1 MKGYKTKHNSPV
13 YYNEANMISL
23 VAKIINIFAT
33 SLQTILLIAS
43 FTGKLI
49 VSAATWISSLI
60 INSLRSVIT
69 FFEIVYEDNLAIFTE
84 EIPASVY
91 GVLDAFVYQINRI
104 QDGVINI
111 VNEIYLEFNELLSTV
126 NWMTRTV
133 AIMISEVL
141 ILVKSSVIFIGDT
154 VWLIVTFVPI
164 YLPQLLRAVFKY
176 IGLIIGRFIVD
187 AYMTLLKFTNWL
199 TEVPL
204 QSFMGITS
212 AIIIVRLCVHFRE
225 PIIGHMT
232 MLYWSLIR
240 NVLYLYYLL
249 FNYFTN
255 SEVGLIAQMAGGQD
269 LGSSDITYYDSSNVD
284 DPANGADSLCVI
296 CQERQKCVLTLPCR
310 HVCLCT
316 DCCRRLYGYQRT
328 CPICRT
334 FIYHTVTVYL

>member
-1 MKGYKTKHNSPV
+1 
-13 YYNEANMISL
+13 MISL

-33 SLQTILLIAS
+33 SLQTVLLLAS
-43 FTGKLI
+43 FTGKFI
-49 VSAATWISSLI
+49 VSTVTWILSI
-60 INSLRSVIT
+60 VIST
-69 FFEIVYEDNLAIFTE
+69 LKSILFFFQIVYEDNVSIFTE
-84 EIPASVY
+84 EIPASAN
-91 GVLDAFVYQINRI
+91 GILDAFIYQVHYL

-111 VNEIYLEFNELLSTV
+111 CNEMYSKLSGLVATA
-126 NWMTRTV
+126 NWLTQAVIVML
-133 AIMISEVL
+133 SEVL
-141 ILVKSSVIFIGDT
+141 TLVKSSVIFVGDT

-164 YLPQLLRAVFKY
+164 HLPQLLRAVFKY
-176 IGLIIGRFIVD
+176 IGHVIGSLIVD
-187 AYMTLLKFTNWL
+187 AYMTLLKFTNYL

-225 PIIGHMT
+225 TIVIQMN

-240 NVLYLYYLL
+240 NVLYLYYALL
-249 FNYFTN
+249 NYFTN
-255 SEVGLIAQMAGGQD
+255 SEVGLITQMAGGQD
-269 LGSSDITYYDSSNVD
+269 IDSRDVTIGSSPID
-284 DPANGADSLCVI
+284 DAANAADSLCVI

>member
-1 MKGYKTKHNSPV
+1 
-13 YYNEANMISL
+13 MISL

-60 INSLRSVIT
+60 INSLRSIIT
-69 FFEIVYEDNLAIFTE
+69 FFEIVYEDNVAIFTE

-91 GVLDAFVYQINRI
+91 GVVDTFVNQINRI
-104 QDGVINI
+104 QDGVVNI
-111 VNEIYLEFNELLSTV
+111 VNEIYLEFNELLSTA
-126 NWMTRTV
+126 NWVTRTV

-141 ILVKSSVIFIGDT
+141 VLLKSAVIFIGDT

-176 IGLIIGRFIVD
+176 IGLIIGSFVVD

-212 AIIIVRLCVHFRE
+212 AIIIVRLSVHFRE
-225 PIIGHMT
+225 AIINHMT

-255 SEVGLIAQMAGGQD
+255 SEVGLIAQMAVGQD
-269 LGSSDITYYDSSNVD
+269 IGSSDITYYDSSNVD
-284 DPANGADSLCVI
+284 DLANGADSLCVI

>member
-1 MKGYKTKHNSPV
+1 
-13 YYNEANMISL
+13 MISL

-33 SLQTILLIAS
+33 SIQTVLLLAS

-49 VSAATWISSLI
+49 VSAVTWILSLI
-60 INSLRSVIT
+60 ISTLKSLLL
-69 FFEIVYEDNLAIFTE
+69 FFQIVYEDNSTIFTE
-84 EIPASVY
+84 EIPASAN
-91 GVLDAFVYQINRI
+91 GIIDTFVDQLIYI
-104 QDGVINI
+104 QDGVVNI
-111 VNEIYLEFNELLSTV
+111 YNEIYSKFNEMVATA
-126 NWMTRTV
+126 NWTTRAGFV
-133 AIMISEVL
+133 VLSEVL
-141 ILVKSSVIFIGDT
+141 SLVKNSVIFVGDT
-154 VWLIVTFVPI
+154 MWLIITFLPI
-164 YLPQLLRAVFKY
+164 HLPQLLRAMFKY
-176 IGLIIGRFIVD
+176 IGHIIGSIIVD
-187 AYMTLLKFTNWL
+187 AYMTLLKFTNYL

-225 PIIGHMT
+225 TIVINMN

-240 NVLYLYYLL
+240 NILYIYYVL

-255 SEVGLIAQMAGGQD
+255 SEVGLITQMAGGHD
-269 LGSSDITYYDSSNVD
+269 ISSREVNLNSSAID
-284 DPANGADSLCVI
+284 DTANAADSLCVI

>member
-1 MKGYKTKHNSPV
+1 
-13 YYNEANMISL
+13 MISF

-33 SLQTILLIAS
+33 SLQTILLLAS
-43 FTGKLI
+43 FTGKFI
-49 VSAATWISSLI
+49 VSTVTWIL
-60 INSLRSVIT
+60 SVVLSTVKSIL
-69 FFEIVYEDNLAIFTE
+69 FFFQIVYEDNISIFTE
-84 EIPASVY
+84 EIPASANGIV
-91 GVLDAFVYQINRI
+91 DAFINQILYI

-111 VNEIYLEFNELLSTV
+111 YNEMYSKYSALVASA
-126 NWMTRTV
+126 NWLTQAV
-133 AIMISEVL
+133 LVILSEVFT
-141 ILVKSSVIFIGDT
+141 LVKSSVIFVGDT
-154 VWLIVTFVPI
+154 VWLIVTFVPVH
-164 YLPQLLRAVFKY
+164 LPQLLRAVFKY
-176 IGLIIGRFIVD
+176 IGHLIGSVIVD
-187 AYMTLLKFTNWL
+187 AYMTLLKFTNYL

-225 PIIGHMT
+225 AIIIQMN

-240 NVLYLYYLL
+240 NVLYLYYALL
-249 FNYFTN
+249 NYFTN
-255 SEVGLIAQMAGGQD
+255 SDVALITQMVGAQD
-269 LGSSDITYYDSSNVD
+269 IDSRDVNVSSSID
-284 DPANGADSLCVI
+284 DAANAADSLCVI